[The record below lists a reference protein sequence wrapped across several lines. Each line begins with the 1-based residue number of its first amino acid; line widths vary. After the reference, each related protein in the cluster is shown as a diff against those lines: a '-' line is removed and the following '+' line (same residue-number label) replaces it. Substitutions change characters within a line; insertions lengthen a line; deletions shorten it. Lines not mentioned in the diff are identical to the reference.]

1 MTNQQPSGVERRPPI
16 GVRLS
21 VDIEAEAGPRGVAY
35 KARARWIDPV
45 TGRRVGLKRSHTTLG
60 EAERWLESLEIAAAT
75 GIDPGQTLATLVATI
90 GDRWARAIDR
100 TSTYDPYS
108 AGLRLR
114 VLPKLGHLPHRDDH
128 SRTDRPAIDDWELL
142 HGRSTVKNTVSVL
155 VLVLDEAVRDGLL
168 ARNPAKDRARRRTA
182 GRAIEADEP
191 ASPRDLA
198 LPDVETLNRLVES
211 VDAAGGHDAYG
222 DTVTVLAT
230 SGAAHQW
237 GRRVARWRHRPCSRP
252 HPRRSSDLPRARG
265 SRDEADQGPA
275 EKDRSDNRSPATD
288 SGTPDGWSGQRR
300 AASRGTA
307 RWCLYDGDPSRR
319 NRLGRTRPRPRTPR
333 TGPPRTAAHRADMDG
348 RRRHRPAHAPTRRRS
363 QGSGRDLRPP
373 PPPHAGPVGRRGR
386 ILGLVVPNWSRDTR
400 RGTA

>member
-60 EAERWLESLEIAAAT
+60 EAERWRRSAIAGPA
-75 GIDPGQTLATLVATI
+75 Q
-90 GDRWARAIDR
+90 IDR

-114 VLPKLGHLPHRDDH
+114 VLPKLGHLPIGMI
-128 SRTDRPAIDDWELL
+128 TAGLIDRAIDDWELL

-168 ARNPAKDRARRRTA
+168 PRNPAKDRARRRTA

-211 VDAAGGHDAYG
+211 VDAAGRHDAYG

-230 SGAAHQW
+230 TALRISEVAGLRVGDIALAHGLIHVVRQTYPGRGGLVTKQTK
-237 GRRVARWRHRPCSRP
+237 GRRK
-252 HPRRSSDLPRARG
+252 G
-265 SRDEADQGPA
+265 SFR
-275 EKDRSDNRSPATD
+275 
-288 SGTPDGWSGQRR
+288 
-300 AASRGTA
+300 
-307 RWCLYDGDPSRR
+307 
-319 NRLGRTRPRPRTPR
+319 
-333 TGPPRTAAHRADMDG
+333 
-348 RRRHRPAHAPTRRRS
+348 
-363 QGSGRDLRPP
+363 
-373 PPPHAGPVGRRGR
+373 
-386 ILGLVVPNWSRDTR
+386 
-400 RGTA
+400 